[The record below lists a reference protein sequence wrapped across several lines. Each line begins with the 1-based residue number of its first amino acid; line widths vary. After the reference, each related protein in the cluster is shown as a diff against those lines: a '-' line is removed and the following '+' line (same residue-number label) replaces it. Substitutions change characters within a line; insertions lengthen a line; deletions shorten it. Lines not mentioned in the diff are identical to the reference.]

1 MQVEVAEALL
11 IGVLRDWWSHGA
23 GWEAC
28 RFGQV
33 RTLGMLALQQACISG
48 SVGCPQWTDAP
59 PGRVQQPLKGLTA
72 RGRYPALKGL
82 AWSTVNSASAPAK
95 ALTP

>member
-11 IGVLRDWWSHGA
+11 FGVLRDQWRHVV

-48 SVGCPQWTDAP
+48 PIGSPQWTDAP
-59 PGRVQQPLKGLTA
+59 PGRVQRPLKGLTA
-72 RGRYPALKGL
+72 PGQDSAPKGL
-82 AWSTVNSASAPAK
+82 VWSTANSARALAKILAP
-95 ALTP
+95 